1 MRKLF
6 PLLLLLGTVSLSA
19 ASWKAEGPWLGT
31 INDLAIDP
39 NNPERL
45 YAATH
50 GGGVWRSTDGA
61 KTWQLAGTMLA
72 DWVVR
77 WVAVHPT
84 TGAVYAGIDGEP
96 NGGVARSKDGGATW
110 EWMDH
115 PHGLALRPG
124 EIAFVPGSPKSFW
137 QADVNLHLRST
148 DDGAKWK
155 EFRVE
160 GGDVHTFVFEP
171 GNAKVIWA
179 AGTDGRTGLRR
190 STDGGATWT
199 SIGEGLP
206 QPSTVRAVLIDPANS
221 KRMYLRM
228 ANNGFA
234 STDGGETWV
243 AFGGAFPRADVEVLA
258 MDPSAP
264 LTLYVGAKKGLFK
277 SEDGGVTWEDIDYG
291 LPRYTVRGLVVHPKS
306 PGTVYAGLAG
316 SGVYKSTD
324 GGKSWKVASDGLGSS
339 WVEQVWAGPGGA
351 VFAQAS
357 TGLYRSD
364 GSGTWTELRK
374 PFTSSGEADV
384 DAVVFDRKN
393 PRVIHVGDTA
403 SYYRSTD
410 GGKTWLEPSK
420 PFQDPQPIFRGLV
433 VEADG
438 RTLYS
443 SDLHADSP
451 LEAVFKSTDGGV
463 KWKAAGN
470 GLPDKA
476 VLALRGEAAGRLF
489 ALTKEHGVWR
499 TTDGAATWR
508 ATGAG
513 LPSKLTG
520 LAIDPADPNR
530 IAVTAEEGLFLS
542 TDGGD
547 SWKSAGKE
555 KHLRAVVIGP
565 GGIFTAGSKG
575 VFRSADSGATWTAL
589 EDGLTNHHVRALS
602 LAGSKL
608 YAGTAGGG
616 VFSIEVSP

>member
-19 ASWKAEGPWLGT
+19 ASWKAEGPWFGT
-31 INDLAIDP
+31 INCLVIDP
-39 NNPERL
+39 SNPERL

-50 GGGVWRSTDGA
+50 GGGVWRSNDGA
-61 KTWQLAGTMLA
+61 KTWQLAGTLLA
-72 DWVVR
+72 NWVVR

-84 TGAVYAGIDGEP
+84 TGAVYAGVNGEP
-96 NGGVARSKDGGATW
+96 NGGVARSTDGGATW
-110 EWMDH
+110 QWMEH

-124 EIAFVPGSPKSFW
+124 EIAFVPGSAKSFW
-137 QADVNLHLRST
+137 QADANLHLRSA

-160 GGDVHTFVFEP
+160 GGDVHAFVFEP
-171 GNAKVIWA
+171 GNAKVVWA
-179 AGTDGRTGLRR
+179 AGTDGKTGLRR
-190 STDGGATWT
+190 STDGGTTWT

-206 QPSTVRAVLIDPANS
+206 QPSTVRAVLIDPSNS
-221 KRMYLRM
+221 TRMYLRM

-234 STDGGETWV
+234 STDGGETWT
-243 AFGGAFPRADVEVLA
+243 AFGGAFPRADVESLV
-258 MDPSAP
+258 MDPSSP
-264 LTLYVGAKKGLFK
+264 LTLYAGARKGLFK

-291 LPRYTVRGLVVHPKS
+291 LPRYTVRGLAVHPKS
-306 PGTVYAGLAG
+306 PAIVYAGLAG

-324 GGKSWKVASDGLGSS
+324 GGKSWKPANEGLGAS
-339 WVEQVWAGPGGA
+339 WIERVWADAGGA

-357 TGLYRSD
+357 TGLYRRD
-364 GSGTWTELRK
+364 GDGAWTELRK
-374 PFTSSGEADV
+374 PFTGSDEVDV

-393 PRVIHVGDTA
+393 PSTIHVADTS

-410 GGKTWLEPSK
+410 GGKTWLEPAK

-443 SDLHADSP
+443 ADTYADTP
-451 LEAVFKSTDGGV
+451 LEAVFKSVDGGV

-470 GLPDKA
+470 GLPDKS
-476 VLALRGEAAGRLF
+476 VLVLRGEAAGRLF

-499 TTDGAATWR
+499 STDGAVSWR
-508 ATGAG
+508 ATGGG
-513 LPSKLTG
+513 LPAKLVD
-520 LAIDPADPNR
+520 LAIDPAEPNR
-530 IAVTAEEGLFLS
+530 IAVASEEGLFLS

-555 KHLRAVVIGP
+555 KRLHAVVIGP
-565 GGIFTAGSKG
+565 VGIFIANHQG
-575 VFRSADSGATWTAL
+575 VYRSTDGGATWTAL
-589 EDGLTNHHVRALS
+589 KGGLTNSAVRALS
-602 LAGSKL
+602 IAGSKL
-608 YAGTAGGG
+608 YAATAGGG
-616 VFSIEVSP
+616 VFSIVVE